1 MKICIIYHSETGNTR
16 HVAQHI
22 ASAFDSQLIEVTDTQ
37 SYNRL
42 TRFLV
47 LCKMANR
54 EDKTVIE
61 PASVDIS
68 GFDLVVFGSPVWAF
82 KPTPVIHAVIDGVKG
97 CMGKPAVAFSTHGGR
112 PGKRDEIFKK
122 WIEGRGMVPVAI
134 TNIHQ
139 NDIENQKRTKE
150 LVALVRASIKV

>member
-22 ASAFDSQLIEVTDTQ
+22 ASAFGAQLIEVTDTV

-42 TRFLV
+42 SRFLV

-54 EDKTVIE
+54 EEKTAIE

-82 KPTPVIHAVIDGVKG
+82 KPTPVIHAAIDGLKG
-97 CMGKPAVAFSTHGGR
+97 CMGKPAVAFSTHSGR
-112 PGKRDEIFKK
+112 EGKTDEILINGLKYGE
-122 WIEGRGMVPVAI
+122 WSRLRLPI
-134 TNIHQ
+134 
-139 NDIENQKRTKE
+139 
-150 LVALVRASIKV
+150 SIKTIEKIRKRQKN

>member
-22 ASAFDSQLIEVTDTQ
+22 ASAFDAQLIEVTDTV

-54 EDKTVIE
+54 EEKTVIE

-82 KPTPVIHAVIDGVKG
+82 KPTPVIHAAIDGLKDAWVNLLLRFQLTAADRERRMRYLKNG
-97 CMGKPAVAFSTHGGR
+97 LKNGEWSRLRLP
-112 PGKRDEIFKK
+112 I
-122 WIEGRGMVPVAI
+122 
-134 TNIHQ
+134 
-139 NDIENQKRTKE
+139 
-150 LVALVRASIKV
+150 SIKTI